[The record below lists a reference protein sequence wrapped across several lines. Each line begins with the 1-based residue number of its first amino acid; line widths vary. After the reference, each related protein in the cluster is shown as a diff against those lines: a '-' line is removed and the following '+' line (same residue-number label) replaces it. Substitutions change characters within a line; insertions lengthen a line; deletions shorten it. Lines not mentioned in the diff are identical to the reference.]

1 MQKLIKSIL
10 SFFLVA
16 AIFLSV
22 APLNGLTID
31 ASAADFQTGNT
42 IEFGSY
48 PQTKVTDEALLS
60 QLDEIEKE
68 WISYGYYSGTG
79 TYGDGK
85 MAPDDYM
92 KYCDITLNG
101 EKYRAV
107 FFDKYRSEYIHYSV
121 TATVGSSNM
130 HQSRNGYLI
139 NTVYYFKYE
148 PLQWRVL
155 DPKTGMILCESIIDS
170 QAYNNYMLTNDQ
182 NTNIRYGDPD
192 KTYFASNWENS
203 SLRAWLNN
211 DFLNTAFSK
220 AQQSKIQSLE
230 RETISPW
237 NSNFNSNPTTDKIA
251 LLSYQEALIPE
262 YGLNTD
268 CTAKD
273 SARRKTATDYAKCQG
288 IYCASYQDSDGNYGE
303 AKPWM
308 LRTAS
313 AHSFINIVL
322 ANGRVTNYFVDCD
335 SSEVFNGI
343 APVLNLVDLSDYEV
357 TEPLDNI
364 AWTFNNG
371 CLTITGSGDMAE
383 RTNASDFEW
392 YSLRNDVNLIKI
404 ANGVTSVAANAFKDF
419 TKLGEVY
426 LGSSL
431 NSIGSAAFSGCEK
444 LALVAVNGN
453 NTEIDSSTFDS
464 SSKITVIGKS
474 DNGRSFAEQN
484 SFNYVSVAFD
494 TEKKVLNFSG
504 KLTIYEAVPYFSI
517 TSFVFE
523 NSDAEYLHFDK
534 LIFDG
539 VEGETISIDNVDP
552 TENYLTLNNLYV
564 SLKMFD
570 GKQISFAQMLEMLQN
585 GEYDS
590 FKFVIQDDENGKHE
604 ESFWDKVTHTFDVIF
619 TSALKT
625 FVKITN
631 FFRNLFK

>member
-22 APLNGLTID
+22 APLNGLRI
-31 ASAADFQTGNT
+31 AANAADFQTGNT

-79 TYGDGK
+79 YSDGQ
-85 MAPDDYM
+85 MVPDDYM
-92 KYCDITLNG
+92 KYCDVTLNG

-107 FFDKYRSEYIHYSV
+107 FFDKYRGVYTPY
-121 TATVGSSNM
+121 TASPNLAYDDTY
-130 HQSRNGYLI
+130 QSRNGYYI
-139 NTVYYFKYE
+139 NTTYYFKYE
-148 PLQWRVL
+148 PLQWRIL
-155 DPKTGMILCESIIDS
+155 DPQTGMILCEYIIDS
-170 QAYNNYMLTNDQ
+170 QAYNNYILVDEQ
-182 NTNIRYGDPD
+182 DVNTRYGDPD
-192 KTYFASNWENS
+192 KTYYASNWENS

-211 DFLNTAFSK
+211 DFLNTAFTK

-230 RETISPW
+230 RETVSPW
-237 NSNFNSNPTTDKIA
+237 SSMFNSNPTTDKIA
-251 LLSYQEALIPE
+251 LLSYQEALTKE

-268 CTAKD
+268 YNAKD
-273 SARRKTATDYAKCQG
+273 PARVKTSTDYAQCQG
-288 IYCASYQDSDGNYGE
+288 IEYNNHSDSVVNH
-303 AKPWM
+303 WV
-308 LRTAS
+308 LRTS
-313 AHSFINIVL
+313 SGSNFINIVGS
-322 ANGRVTNYFVDCD
+322 NGIVTNYYSDICTHET
-335 SSEVFNGI
+335 SGGI
-343 APVLNLVDLSDYEV
+343 APVLNLIDISDYEV

-364 AWTFNNG
+364 SWTFDNG

-419 TKLGEVY
+419 AKLGEVY

-431 NSIGSAAFSGCEK
+431 NSIGSSAFSGCEK
-444 LALVAVNGN
+444 LALVTVNGN

-464 SSKITVIGKS
+464 SSRITVIGKS

>member
-1 MQKLIKSIL
+1 MQKSIKSIL

-22 APLNGLTID
+22 APLNGLRI
-31 ASAADFQTGNT
+31 AANAADFQTGNT

-48 PQTKVTDEALLS
+48 PQTRVTDEALLS

-79 TYGDGK
+79 YSDGQ
-85 MAPDDYM
+85 MSPDDYM
-92 KYCDITLNG
+92 KYCDVTLNG

-107 FFDKYRSEYIHYSV
+107 FFDKYRGVYTPY
-121 TATVGSSNM
+121 TASPNLAYDDTY
-130 HQSRNGYLI
+130 QSRNGYYI
-139 NTVYYFKYE
+139 NTTYYFKYE
-148 PLQWRVL
+148 PLQWRIL
-155 DPKTGMILCESIIDS
+155 DPKTGMILCEHIIDS
-170 QAYNNYMLTNDQ
+170 QAYNNYILADEQ
-182 NTNIRYGDPD
+182 DVNTRYGDPD
-192 KTYFASNWENS
+192 KTYYASNWENS

-211 DFLNTAFSK
+211 DFLNTAFTK

-230 RETISPW
+230 RETVSPW
-237 NSNFNSNPTTDKIA
+237 SSMFNSNPTTDKIA
-251 LLSYQEALIPE
+251 LLSYQEALTKE

-268 CTAKD
+268 YNAKD
-273 SARRKTATDYAKCQG
+273 PARVKTSTDYAQCQG
-288 IYCASYQDSDGNYGE
+288 IEYNNHSDSVVNH
-303 AKPWM
+303 WV
-308 LRTAS
+308 LRTS
-313 AHSFINIVL
+313 SGSDFINIVGS
-322 ANGRVTNYFVDCD
+322 NGVVTNYYSDI
-335 SSEVFNGI
+335 STHETSGGI
-343 APVLNLVDLSDYEV
+343 VPVLNLLDLSDYEV
-357 TEPLDNI
+357 TEQLDNI
-364 AWTFNNG
+364 AWTFDNG

-383 RTNASDFEW
+383 RTNTSDFEW
-392 YSLRNDVNLIKI
+392 HSLRNDVNLIKI

-431 NSIGSAAFSGCEK
+431 NSIGSSAFSGCEK
-444 LALVAVNGN
+444 LALVTVNGN

-494 TEKKVLNFSG
+494 TEKKVLNFNG

-517 TSFVFE
+517 TSFVLE

-604 ESFWDKVTHTFDVIF
+604 ESFWDKVTHTFSEIF